1 MVRAV
6 GIVRL
11 GLPRGLS
18 EKRGRWIIECQEVLF
33 CDKERR
39 KEKLLRNISDGSEK
53 WTWKK

>member
-6 GIVRL
+6 GIVSL

-18 EKRGRWIIECQEVLF
+18 EKRGRWIIECREVLF

-39 KEKLLRNISDGSEK
+39 KEKLRNIRSDGSGK
-53 WTWKK
+53 WTWKT

>member
-1 MVRAV
+1 M
-6 GIVRL
+6 
-11 GLPRGLS
+11 S